1 VVATIRRMRPE
12 DVEEVEALFQEYME
26 IRASRRETILVS
38 LKREDSEIVVAE
50 VEGKVIGLAH
60 QVFYID
66 PLHAGQCSNILFLYV
81 AKPFRRQGIGKL
93 LLKKTLDSAVDRS
106 VLEVHVSTRA
116 ENVAAIGLYEKLG
129 FEHAGLLFEYSPN
142 QRTDTSSEAV
152 LP

>member
-50 VEGKVIGLAH
+50 VEGKLIGLAH

-81 AKPFRRQGIGKL
+81 AKPFRRRGIGKL
-93 LLKKTLDSAVDRS
+93 LLRKTLDSAADRS

-129 FEHAGLLFEYSPN
+129 FEHAGPLFEYSPN
-142 QRTDTSSEAV
+142 QRTDTPPKAV